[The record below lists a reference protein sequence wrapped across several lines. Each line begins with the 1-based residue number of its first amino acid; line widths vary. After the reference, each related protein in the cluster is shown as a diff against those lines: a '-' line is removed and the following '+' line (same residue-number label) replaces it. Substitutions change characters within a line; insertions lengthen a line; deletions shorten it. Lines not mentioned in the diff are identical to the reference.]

1 MRLGSNK
8 LGEASG
14 VAFGRALG
22 RAPSLRALHLPQNSL
37 GAKAGEALVGGAEAN
52 GAVMAVAVEGNLIPY
67 ATLIRLEER
76 LGANRKRARDER
88 PMRLTAKVREL
99 ERTAEALRAARAE
112 LAALRQRRAA
122 AERRQRVL
130 GASLE
135 SERQALLAAKADGAS
150 QRRLDADAVDAAA
163 RGAKGKRAELE
174 EKRLKWH
181 STLEALRRRK
191 AQEETR
197 VRSLSEAL
205 GRELRELSDA
215 EGAVRQRLE
224 GMEGRLE
231 EAEQRAEAREVR
243 AEEVMAELRREAERI
258 EAKPQ
263 LRKLLS
269 APRPTRPGS
278 PTTRSSS

>member
-1 MRLGSNK
+1 MGDAGAAALGGALQSRAARRGGSTSLATSSATAAASPCAGPSAPRAVGAAGGGAGGGEAGGGLEVVRLGSNK

-37 GAKAGEALVGGAEAN
+37 GAKAGEALVGGAEAS

-112 LAALRQRRAA
+112 LAAPAGARG

-135 SERQALLAAKADGAS
+135 SERQALLAAKADGGRS
-150 QRRLDADAVDAAA
+150 
-163 RGAKGKRAELE
+163 GG
-174 EKRLKWH
+174 
-181 STLEALRRRK
+181 STRTRWRRR
-191 AQEETR
+191 
-197 VRSLSEAL
+197 
-205 GRELRELSDA
+205 
-215 EGAVRQRLE
+215 
-224 GMEGRLE
+224 
-231 EAEQRAEAREVR
+231 RA
-243 AEEVMAELRREAERI
+243 
-258 EAKPQ
+258 
-263 LRKLLS
+263 
-269 APRPTRPGS
+269 APRGS
-278 PTTRSSS
+278 ARSSRRSASSGTRRSRRCGGARRRRRRACAR